1 MAHADSRLDQLQELP
16 LTKEDKRYIT
26 HCLDEGGAMDA
37 EPVLAAYASCW
48 ATAAKGVP
56 DRMRDNAGRRAANT
70 FLREALGVDGP
81 STHLR

>member
-1 MAHADSRLDQLQELP
+1 MAHADNRLNQLHELP
-16 LTKEDKRYIT
+16 LTKEDQRYIAY
-26 HCLDEGGAMDA
+26 CLNEGGVVDA

-48 ATAAKGVP
+48 ASAAEEAP

-81 STHLR
+81 ASAR